1 MNVIVIVE
9 TFVAFIIAITL
20 HEAAHAGM
28 AVLLGDASVVRRGRL
43 SLAPSRQ
50 MTATGTLV
58 AVFLSFSALSG
69 LGWGRAMEVDAQ
81 RMRVGPNAGTIL
93 TALAG
98 PALNFALGVAVAAG
112 LALAP
117 NAASLAATWPGC
129 AASHGLAL
137 QECLSTAGPASIIRL
152 EQFGI
157 IFAVTN
163 IVIALVN
170 LIPLH
175 PLDGYH
181 ILFAL
186 LPSHS
191 AIKYRNFAPY
201 MELIL
206 LVVFL
211 ALPLLLAALGAAN
224 FNPGG
229 WFAGW
234 ANGIVGSITGG
245 AFGFYPIL

>member
-9 TFVAFIIAITL
+9 TFVAFILAITL

-28 AVLLGDASVVRRGRL
+28 ALLLGDASAVRRGRL
-43 SLAPSRQ
+43 SLVPSRQ

-58 AVFLSFSALSG
+58 AVFLSVSAFSG

-81 RMRVGPNAGTIL
+81 RMRVGPNTGTIL

-98 PALNFALGVAVAAG
+98 PMLNFALGIAVASG

-117 NAASLAATWPGC
+117 NAASLAAHWPSC
-129 AASHGLAL
+129 AYTHGLAL
-137 QECLSTAGPASIIRL
+137 QQCLAAASPAYVVRL

-157 IFAVTN
+157 IFAITN

-186 LPSHS
+186 LPSHT
-191 AIKYRNFAPY
+191 AIRYRNFMPY

-206 LVVFL
+206 LVLFL
-211 ALPLLLAALGAAN
+211 ALPLLLWALGAN
-224 FNPGG
+224 GFNPGG
-229 WFAGW
+229 WFVHW
-234 ANGIVGSITGG
+234 AAGIVNSITGG
-245 AFGFYPIL
+245 AYGFYPLL